1 MSEMSNT
8 PQSISCSGGVVVV
21 VVVGFGL
28 VVVGFGLVVVVD
40 GPDDGPDGGAVEAA
54 ATVVLDAPGSG
65 SAAVAPVVVTT
76 GAATDGADAFS
87 LLSRA
92 DAHAETASAATA
104 SGASTP
110 QGRPQRRLMCRAP
123 GWSG

>member
-28 VVVGFGLVVVVD
+28 VVVV
-40 GPDDGPDGGAVEAA
+40 DGPDGGADEEAG
-54 ATVVLDAPGSG
+54 TVVLDASVSEGAGGTS
-65 SAAVAPVVVTT
+65 VVVATT
-76 GAATDGADAFS
+76 GAPIDGEDEFS

-92 DAHAETASAATA
+92 DAHAETASAATV

-110 QGRPQRRLMCRAP
+110 
-123 GWSG
+123 